1 MILFPPFPEILPC
14 EGHAMEDYLL
24 LKAALVTEGIRSD
37 PESVAEVGTLY
48 KEQNHGLFGWDFE
61 NHIQQKLPDDFC
73 LPDRTV
79 VQYRLNSQSQYHVVS
94 ADNRLQLYK
103 NEQPLCEVHWIRRP
117 RYYDEKTT
125 TGNDM
130 IKVGQIGGK
139 DCLFF
144 CYQNYCSHFAKNQ
157 QCAFCNLVSTSK
169 VYDSV
174 MRKKDPVDVG
184 EVVKAAWAEGDVN
197 HVNLTGGCI
206 SPQREVAI
214 VSEILASIREHTGFD
229 TVPGTLLPSP
239 AKGDTIHQYYETG
252 IGSLCFAMEVWDKKY
267 YEAIC
272 PGKAA
277 STSHDE
283 FVAGIKKA
291 VETFGEGN
299 VYTIFVMGL
308 EPKETFL
315 AGVNAI
321 SELGANVIP
330 FVWSPNPGSKL
341 AGHRAPFAEWYAQT
355 NREAAQIVLDHG
367 VPDGTRNHCYLC
379 DGNSLLHDALREKG
393 VV

>member
-1 MILFPPFPEILPC
+1 
-14 EGHAMEDYLL
+14 MEDYLL

-37 PESVAEVGTLY
+37 PASVAEVGIRY

-61 NHIQQKLPDDFC
+61 NHTEQKLPDDFT
-73 LPDRTV
+73 LPDGTV
-79 VQYRLNSQSQYHVVS
+79 VQYRLNSHSPYHVVPE
-94 ADNRLQLYK
+94 DGRLQLYY
-103 NEQPLCEVHWIRRP
+103 NDRPVCEVQWLRRP
-117 RYYDEKTT
+117 RYYGEKTT
-125 TGNDM
+125 KGNDM

-157 QCAFCNLVSTSK
+157 QCAFCNLVSTSS

-184 EVVKAAWAEGDVN
+184 EVVKTAWAEGDVN

-206 SPQREVAI
+206 TPKREVAI
-214 VSEILASIREHTGFD
+214 VSEILASIREHTGLD

-239 AKGDTIHQYYETG
+239 AKGDAIQKYHETG

-272 PGKAA
+272 PGKAVG
-277 STSHDE
+277 TSHDE
-283 FVAGIKKA
+283 FVSSIKQAVGI
-291 VETFGEGN
+291 FGEGN
-299 VYTIFVMGL
+299 VYAIFVMGL

-315 AGVNAI
+315 AGVKAI

-341 AGHRAPFAEWYAQT
+341 FGHRAPFAEWYAQT
-355 NREAAQIVLDHG
+355 NREAAEIVHDHA
-367 VPDGTRNHCYLC
+367 VPAGTRNHCYLC